1 MSDIEKAKFLLYVLS
16 QQDLKLKGT
25 KEAFSFCES
34 YKWLLELSKAMQK
47 KAQNGNK

>member
-16 QQDLKLKGT
+16 QQDLKLKGS

-34 YKWLLELSKAMQK
+34 YKWLLDLSKAMETK
-47 KAQNGNK
+47 NKSGK